1 MADEKTADAASG
13 GNKKKKL
20 LLIGAATAVVVLA
33 LAVTAWFLFG
43 PKGAEEEGAVAAK
56 VPAAAP
62 AAIYASLGEK
72 FVVTLQE
79 QGRQRYFQTSLSAL
93 TRDQAVVKAL
103 ELHAPLIRARLVA
116 LLGEQDFAA
125 LRTEAGKVALRD
137 RILATLQEVLQA
149 ETGAPGV
156 EQVFFTEFVLQ

>member
-13 GNKKKKL
+13 GTGKKK
-20 LLIGAATAVVVLA
+20 LLIGAAAAVVVLA
-33 LAVTAWFLFG
+33 LAVTAWFLPG
-43 PKGAEEEGAVAAK
+43 SKGAEEAAEAASA
-56 VPAAAP
+56 PAAAP

-72 FVVTLQE
+72 FVVTLHE
-79 QGRQRYFQTSLSAL
+79 QGRQRYVQTSLSAL
-93 TRDQAVVKAL
+93 TRDEAVIKAL

-125 LRTEAGKVALRD
+125 LRTEAGKLALRD
-137 RILATLQEVLQA
+137 RILATLQQVLQT
-149 ETGAPGV
+149 ETGSPGV

>member
-1 MADEKTADAASG
+1 MADDKPADAASG

-20 LLIGAATAVVVLA
+20 LIGAAAAVLVLA
-33 LAVTAWFLFG
+33 LAAAAWFLLG
-43 PKGAEEEGAVAAK
+43 GEDAEEGAQPASA
-56 VPAAAP
+56 PAAAP

-72 FVVTLQE
+72 FVVTLHE
-79 QGRQRYFQTSLSAL
+79 QGRQRYFQASLSAL
-93 TRDQAVVKAL
+93 TRDEAVVKAL

-125 LRTEAGKVALRD
+125 LRTEAGKLALRD
-137 RILATLQEVLQA
+137 RILATLQDVLRS
-149 ETGAPGV
+149 ETGSPGV

>member
-1 MADEKTADAASG
+1 MAEETTADAASG

-20 LLIGAATAVVVLA
+20 LIGAAAAVVVLA
-33 LAVTAWFLFG
+33 LAVTAWMLLG
-43 PKGAEEEGAVAAK
+43 SKRADEAAQAASAP
-56 VPAAAP
+56 VAAP

-72 FVVTLQE
+72 FVVTLHE

-93 TRDQAVVKAL
+93 TRDEAVIKAL
-103 ELHAPLIRARLVA
+103 ELHAPLIRGRLVA

-125 LRTEAGKVALRD
+125 LRTEAGKLALRE
-137 RILATLQEVLQA
+137 RILATLQDVLQA
-149 ETGAPGV
+149 ETGSPGV

>member
-1 MADEKTADAASG
+1 MADEKTSDAASG

-20 LLIGAATAVVVLA
+20 LIGAAAAVVVLA
-33 LAVTAWFLFG
+33 LAVTAWLLLG
-43 PKGAEEEGAVAAK
+43 SKGGEDAAEAASA
-56 VPAAAP
+56 PAAAP

-72 FVVTLQE
+72 FVVTLHE

-93 TRDQAVVKAL
+93 TRDEAVIKTL
-103 ELHAPLIRARLVA
+103 DLHAPLIRARLVA

-125 LRTEAGKVALRD
+125 LRTEAGKLALRD
-137 RILATLQEVLQA
+137 RILATLQQVLQA
-149 ETGAPGV
+149 ETGSPGV

>member
-1 MADEKTADAASG
+1 MADEKTTDAASG

-20 LLIGAATAVVVLA
+20 LIGAAAAVLVLA
-33 LAVTAWFLFG
+33 LGATAWLLLG
-43 PKGAEEEGAVAAK
+43 SEDAEEGAPAASA
-56 VPAAAP
+56 PAAAP

-72 FVVTLQE
+72 FVVTLHE
-79 QGRQRYFQTSLSAL
+79 QGRQRYFQASLSAL
-93 TRDQAVVKAL
+93 TRDEAVVKAL

-125 LRTEAGKVALRD
+125 LRTEAGKVALRE
-137 RILATLQEVLQA
+137 RILATLQDVLRS
-149 ETGAPGV
+149 ETGSPGV

>member
-1 MADEKTADAASG
+1 MADEKTSDAASG

-20 LLIGAATAVVVLA
+20 LIGAAAAVVVLA
-33 LAVTAWFLFG
+33 LAVTAWLLLG
-43 PKGAEEEGAVAAK
+43 SKGGEDAAEAASA
-56 VPAAAP
+56 PAAAP

-72 FVVTLQE
+72 FVVTLHE

-93 TRDQAVVKAL
+93 TRDEAVIKAL
-103 ELHAPLIRARLVA
+103 DLHAPLIRARLVA

-125 LRTEAGKVALRD
+125 LRTEAGKLALRD
-137 RILATLQEVLQA
+137 RILATLQQVLQA
-149 ETGAPGV
+149 ETGSPGV